1 MYISLIVS
9 ISSNL
14 THLHSFSAAAIVHGN
29 QFFRLYLNLLNLK
42 ESSRKLVI
50 VSVGFSKLSNL
61 HMHLKQKSSALLRNF
76 TLRTFGILLIVFST
90 KVNLLYLLD
99 STNWKFCLL
108 HLIKENYLLKT
119 VRTQILMTQVTL
131 YPFSPLEL
139 RLSITEKLRK
149 MPQCNYILI
158 KLEVTHISSLPTVCQ
173 IDARGSV
180 GLAL

>member
-1 MYISLIVS
+1 MLLLLLGNFVSGFRFKLMYISLIVS

-76 TLRTFGILLIVFST
+76 TLRTFGIVFST

-108 HLIKENYLLKT
+108 HLIKENYLLST
-119 VRTQILMTQVTL
+119 FLRTLILVTL
-131 YPFSPLEL
+131 TSLYLFSLLEL
-139 RLSITEKLRK
+139 I
-149 MPQCNYILI
+149 
-158 KLEVTHISSLPTVCQ
+158 
-173 IDARGSV
+173 
-180 GLAL
+180 

>member
-1 MYISLIVS
+1 MGGYLYLLLLLGNFVSGFRFKLMYIFLIVS

-14 THLHSFSAAAIVHGN
+14 THLHSFSAAVIVPGN

-42 ESSRKLVI
+42 ENLHKLVI
-50 VSVGFSKLSNL
+50 VAVGFFKLPNL

-108 HLIKENYLLKT
+108 RLIKENYLLST
-119 VRTQILMTQVTL
+119 FLRTLILVTL
-131 YPFSPLEL
+131 ISLYLFSLLEL
-139 RLSITEKLRK
+139 I
-149 MPQCNYILI
+149 
-158 KLEVTHISSLPTVCQ
+158 
-173 IDARGSV
+173 
-180 GLAL
+180 